1 MKSLK
6 TYVIFLG
13 TDCDTECLHSS
24 CNSNSLDLDSL
35 PTEILLKI
43 ATNLGLKS
51 KVFLE
56 ISTNFSLGLNMGSI

>member
-13 TDCDTECLHSS
+13 TDCDTECLYSS
-24 CNSNSLDLDSL
+24 CDSNSLDLDSL
-35 PTEILLKI
+35 PTEIPLKI